1 MNLSR
6 LVAELGPGFLKD
18 HIAKAKAAGADV
30 EFLEEHGPA
39 MVNAVSDLLLDQ
51 ETDRQDTGRAK
62 FIAHLAA
69 DLLRGWPGE
78 PSMHY
83 VEAVRVAAQIIE
95 LAEKYVVD
103 HPSRA

>member
-6 LVAELGPGFLKD
+6 IIADLGPSLLAQ
-18 HIAKAKAAGADV
+18 HIEQSKAAGADV
-30 EFLEEHGPA
+30 SFLEENGTQIL
-39 MVNAVSDLLLDQ
+39 NAVSDALLTNETNQ
-51 ETDRQDTGRAK
+51 EDRGRAK

-83 VEAVRVAAQIIE
+83 VEAVQVAAKILK
-95 LAEKYVVD
+95 LAEKAAVEGVG
-103 HPSRA
+103 P